1 VSLQHGYS
9 ATSETQFATIF
20 AFGGGYES
28 LVERHA
34 ARYDPNATPNEAGI
48 IESEFLSPTGFADD
62 FTAELSRGLG
72 GFGPN
77 GLFTI
82 PLPNWNITY
91 SGLERLPLLR
101 AIASNVS
108 LQHGYSATSE
118 TQFATIFDQD
128 ARFFEFDGAV
138 YGGAAAIA
146 DGGYDEP
153 TSITVNER
161 YQPLI
166 GLSFAFKGN
175 IQASL
180 STNRTSLFTLQAL
193 SAQVF
198 EKTSRDLRV
207 DLSYAR
213 TGLSLFGIRGL
224 NNQIRFQLTAL
235 VADDETFIGLPL
247 QQDVLFA
254 LNGEP
259 LTEQTAVETS
269 RLQLSPQISY
279 TVSSQVT
286 ANLLAQ
292 YEQTTS
298 EQAGTTNRFTGGVS
312 LRILF
317 SN

>member
-9 ATSETQFATIF
+9 ATSET
-20 AFGGGYES
+20 E
-28 LVERHA
+28 
-34 ARYDPNATPNEAGI
+34 
-48 IESEFLSPTGFADD
+48 
-62 FTAELSRGLG
+62 
-72 GFGPN
+72 
-77 GLFTI
+77 
-82 PLPNWNITY
+82 
-91 SGLERLPLLR
+91 
-101 AIASNVS
+101 
-108 LQHGYSATSE
+108 
-118 TQFATIFDQD
+118 FATIFDQE
-128 ARFFEFDGAV
+128 ARLLTVDVLGDGNGAV

-213 TGLSLFGIRGL
+213 TGLSLFGIRGI

-247 QQDVLFA
+247 QTDVLLYLNNGGDLDA
-254 LNGEP
+254 L
-259 LTEQTAVETS
+259 TQQTPVYTS
-269 RLQLSPQISY
+269 RLQVSPQISY